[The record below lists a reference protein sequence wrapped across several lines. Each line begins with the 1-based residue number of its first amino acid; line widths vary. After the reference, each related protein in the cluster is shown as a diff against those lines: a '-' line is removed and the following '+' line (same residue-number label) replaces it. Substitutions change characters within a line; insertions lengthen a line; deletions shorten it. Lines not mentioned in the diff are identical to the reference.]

1 MKREDELLNGHGI
14 RPTANRTMIV
24 RVLLDAGRPLS
35 MAEVEEALETV
46 DKSIISRTFA
56 ALKEK
61 HLLHTIEDGSD
72 SVKYEICRG
81 HGRSNSNGH
90 GNEDNGNGGNKGT
103 EGNEGNGGNEGTETE
118 TDNDA
123 HVHFHCECC
132 GRTWCF
138 EELQVPQ
145 VQYPAGFELH
155 FVNYMAKGVCP
166 ECVNRQKGR

>member
-81 HGRSNSNGH
+81 HG
-90 GNEDNGNGGNKGT
+90 NEDSGC
-103 EGNEGNGGNEGTETE
+103 NEDTETE